1 MSSILLIL
9 QKRIVSLAV
18 LCCLLFVA
26 ETALAQITVYSGR
39 NRALVEPL
47 VDRFQ
52 AETGI
57 TVRVRYGGTTQ
68 LAVAILEEGRR
79 SPADVFWSQDA
90 GALGALHNGNMLL
103 ALPDSLTQ
111 ALPPQFRNSAGSW
124 ISTSARA
131 RVLAYDTKQ
140 ISAEELPASVYD
152 LTKPEWRGKVGWAP
166 ANASF
171 QSFVTAMRALD
182 GEEKTRQWLED
193 MRRNGAIA
201 YNNNNSILQAIEAGE
216 VLVGLTNHYYIDR
229 ALGSNANYPIRF
241 AFFDAGDSGNLI
253 NIAGMGIVAPSRR
266 VEQATRFIHF
276 MIQEEAQQFFRDS
289 TFEYPVTT
297 GLTPGYRL
305 IEDVLELAP
314 EIDLDL
320 LEDLDGTLR
329 LLRQTGLL

>member
-1 MSSILLIL
+1 MTAAIRKAIIFFAFLG
-9 QKRIVSLAV
+9 
-18 LCCLLFVA
+18 CFLFIA
-26 ETALAQITVYSGR
+26 ESVFAQLTVYSGR
-39 NRALVEPL
+39 NRALIEPL

-90 GALGALHNGNMLL
+90 GALGALHNGNMLRV
-103 ALPDSLTQ
+103 LPDSITQ
-111 ALPPQFRNSAGSW
+111 ALPPQFRNSARTW
-124 ISTSARA
+124 VSTSARA
-131 RVLAYDTKQ
+131 RILAYDANR
-140 ISAEELPASVYD
+140 ISADELPSSVYE
-152 LTKPEWRGKVGWAP
+152 LTDPKWRGKVGWAP
-166 ANASF
+166 TNASF

-182 GEEKTRQWLED
+182 GEEKTRQWLLD

-216 VLVGLTNHYYIDR
+216 VLVGLTNHYYVDR
-229 ALGSNANYPIRF
+229 AMATNPGYPIRF
-241 AFFDAGDSGNLI
+241 AFFETGDTGNLI
-253 NIAGMGIVAPSRR
+253 NVAGLGIVAPSRR

-276 MIQEEAQQFFRDS
+276 MMQEEAQQFFRDA

-297 GLTPGYRL
+297 GLEQGYRM

-314 EIDLDL
+314 DIDLDL

>member
-1 MSSILLIL
+1 MTAAFRKALIF
-9 QKRIVSLAV
+9 LAFSG
-18 LCCLLFVA
+18 CFLFAA
-26 ETALAQITVYSGR
+26 EAVLAQITVYSGR
-39 NRALVEPL
+39 NRALIEPL

-90 GALGALHNGNMLL
+90 GALGALHNGNMLI
-103 ALPDSLTQ
+103 ALPDSITQ
-111 ALPPQFRNSAGSW
+111 ALPYQFRNSARTW
-124 ISTSARA
+124 VSTSARA
-131 RVLAYDTKQ
+131 RVLAYDANR
-140 ISAEELPASVYD
+140 ISAEDLPASVYD
-152 LTKPEWRGKVGWAP
+152 LTGPEWRGKVGWAP
-166 ANASF
+166 TNASF

-182 GEEKTRQWLED
+182 GEEKTRQWLVD

-229 ALGSNANYPIRF
+229 AIASNPNYPIRF
-241 AFFDAGDSGNLI
+241 AFFETGDTGNLI
-253 NIAGMGIVAPSRR
+253 NVAGLGIVAPSRR

-289 TFEYPVTT
+289 TFEYPVKT
-297 GLTPGYRL
+297 GLEQGYRM

-314 EIDLDL
+314 DIDLDL